1 MRGNGRATLQQ
12 RGGGLVVVADLPDG
26 ADGQQIAL
34 VAIEVYGRHVS
45 VYLGVQV
52 AIVYGRDRNSIA
64 IRLQGHI
71 AKDQVAFVQG
81 NGRAYLEMA
90 DTRPACGMRMA
101 AFLWDG
107 GRP

>member
-1 MRGNGRATLQQ
+1 MDGRAAVNLR
-12 RGGGLVVVADLPDG
+12 RGRLVVIRRLPDG
-26 ADGQQIAL
+26 ADSQQVAL
-34 VAIEVYGRHVS
+34 VVIEVYGCHVS

-107 GRP
+107 GWP